1 MWGNQCAKFHPE
13 FRDLGTFPFL
23 SGFPGQLRELR
34 FDKCFRP
41 TLFPFA
47 VSMASED
54 VLQQLPDPSPDSAG
68 RAADE
73 CRVCGAGGAARHYGS
88 VCCSGC
94 KGFFR
99 RSVRFQ
105 KVYRCLN
112 LYVGQCAISKLYRN
126 CCRACRLRKC
136 LSIGLDP
143 NLVHGDWGQNGAGG
157 RPFVLSEFAATPP
170 RRTAA
175 PPAVPPDSVKTQPET
190 ELNLPE
196 LLSQQANTSSPSSP
210 GAPHKN
216 VSIVQQHQFVVNF
229 EQSTA
234 ALGFSKGRIEPAGN
248 DCVALS
254 KYFLAVER
262 LCDLYV
268 EFPLPPSS
276 NSSSISS
283 ALYSLDV
290 PVEVALKQPGKVS
303 ARTPIDWSGQQLITK
318 ETMAPSYCRLMV
330 HYFDWVSYVPELGE
344 LTEEDRQI
352 QIIKRA
358 MRCVWLLCSF
368 RSALLNIN
376 GVSGCC
382 ECMFPYSLEQRE
394 RLDPEL
400 KSIFLD
406 SATMAFTEL
415 VVPFRELRLTE
426 SEYVFLRALCL
437 FSPVSR
443 VSERGRA
450 QVARARDKYLSY
462 LSDLIRKSEA
472 NGAASA
478 RECAVGRMS
487 RLMMF
492 LATVEQVAQMG
503 DNAFAMLNVF
513 NVAGMRGM
521 LTYDIHIRAIEQG
534 GPSPSETRFG
544 KQ

>member
-1 MWGNQCAKFHPE
+1 MDQ
-13 FRDLGTFPFL
+13 
-23 SGFPGQLRELR
+23 
-34 FDKCFRP
+34 
-41 TLFPFA
+41 
-47 VSMASED
+47 
-54 VLQQLPDPSPDSAG
+54 QQLPDPSPDSAAG
-68 RAADE
+68 RGAAGE

-94 KGFFR
+94 KGAETWSTEIGDKMEPEAALLFCPNSPPIR
-99 RSVRFQ
+99 REGPCPSH
-105 KVYRCLN
+105 YSMP
-112 LYVGQCAISKLYRN
+112 IHT
-126 CCRACRLRKC
+126 
-136 LSIGLDP
+136 
-143 NLVHGDWGQNGAGG
+143 VHL
-157 RPFVLSEFAATPP
+157 PFPTE
-170 RRTAA
+170 RTAA
-175 PPAVPPDSVKTQPET
+175 PPAVPPDSVKAQPPES
-190 ELNLPE
+190 EPNLPE
-196 LLSQQANTSSPSSP
+196 LLFQQASP

-216 VSIVQQHQFVVNF
+216 VSLVQQHQLVVNF

-234 ALGFSKGRIEPAGN
+234 ALGFSKERIEPAGN

-268 EFPLPPSS
+268 EFPLPRSCNP
-276 NSSSISS
+276 SSISS

-303 ARTPIDWSGQQLITK
+303 ARTPIDWGGQQLISK
-318 ETMAPSYCRLMV
+318 ETMARSYCRLMV

-344 LTEEDRQI
+344 LTEEDRKT

-368 RSALLNIN
+368 RSALLNID

-450 QVARARDKYLSY
+450 QVARARDKYLSC
-462 LSDLIRKSEA
+462 LSDLIRRSEA

-478 RECAVGRMS
+478 GEGAMGRMS

-492 LATVEQVAQMG
+492 LATVEQVAQLG

-513 NVAGMRGM
+513 NVAGMRGL

-534 GPSPSETRFG
+534 APSPPETRFG

>member
-1 MWGNQCAKFHPE
+1 MDQ
-13 FRDLGTFPFL
+13 
-23 SGFPGQLRELR
+23 
-34 FDKCFRP
+34 
-41 TLFPFA
+41 
-47 VSMASED
+47 
-54 VLQQLPDPSPDSAG
+54 QQLPDSSPDSSAG
-68 RAADE
+68 RGAAGE

-136 LSIGLDP
+136 LCIGLDP

-157 RPFVLSEFAATPP
+157 RPFVLSEFATNPP

-175 PPAVPPDSVKTQPET
+175 PPAVPPDSVKAQPPES
-190 ELNLPE
+190 EPNLPE
-196 LLSQQANTSSPSSP
+196 LLFQQASP

-216 VSIVQQHQFVVNF
+216 VSLVQQHQFVVNF

-234 ALGFSKGRIEPAGN
+234 ALGFSKERIEPAGN

-268 EFPLPPSS
+268 EFPLPASCNP
-276 NSSSISS
+276 SSISS
-283 ALYSLDV
+283 TLYSLDV

-303 ARTPIDWSGQQLITK
+303 ARTPIDWGGQQLISK
-318 ETMAPSYCRLMV
+318 ETMARSYCRLIV
-330 HYFDWVSYVPELGE
+330 HYFDWVSYVPELSE
-344 LTEEDRQI
+344 LTEEDRKT

-368 RSALLNIN
+368 RSALLNID

-415 VVPFRELRLTE
+415 VVPFRELRLTD
-426 SEYVFLRALCL
+426 
-437 FSPVSR
+437 
-443 VSERGRA
+443 ERGRA
-450 QVARARDKYLSY
+450 QVARARDKYLSC
-462 LSDLIRKSEA
+462 LSDLIRRSEA
-472 NGAASA
+472 NGADSA
-478 RECAVGRMS
+478 GEGAMGRMS

-492 LATVEQVAQMG
+492 LATVEQVAQLG

-513 NVAGMRGM
+513 NVAGMRGL

-534 GPSPSETRFG
+534 APSPPETRFG